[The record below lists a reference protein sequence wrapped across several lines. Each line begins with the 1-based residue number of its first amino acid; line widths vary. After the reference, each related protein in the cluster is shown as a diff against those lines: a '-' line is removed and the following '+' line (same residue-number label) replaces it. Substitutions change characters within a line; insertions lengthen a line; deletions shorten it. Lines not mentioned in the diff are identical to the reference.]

1 MRCAHAFSPSA
12 PASAA
17 ACSIA
22 CCAACDAAC
31 DAALLA
37 TFLGGCWNGTGRT
50 DCHGGRGWRGGRRR
64 GHGAR
69 GEAACIRQCL
79 RQGVTPPVESVVS
92 APLLAGGSAAG
103 RLGRAH
109 ACKGAKEGTAGAGA
123 PCCVLLGAR
132 LASRARKTVKLLRT
146 VRRRSRHLAPGDY
159 TVDSRRLTTRRQSHV
174 EELRKEARAKTTAE
188 KARREEVKKR
198 KEQNKAADLQAQKAS
213 SMLLML
219 AAISR

>member
-1 MRCAHAFSPSA
+1 
-12 PASAA
+12 
-17 ACSIA
+17 
-22 CCAACDAAC
+22 
-31 DAALLA
+31 
-37 TFLGGCWNGTGRT
+37 
-50 DCHGGRGWRGGRRR
+50 
-64 GHGAR
+64 
-69 GEAACIRQCL
+69 
-79 RQGVTPPVESVVS
+79 
-92 APLLAGGSAAG
+92 
-103 RLGRAH
+103 
-109 ACKGAKEGTAGAGA
+109 
-123 PCCVLLGAR
+123 VLLGAR